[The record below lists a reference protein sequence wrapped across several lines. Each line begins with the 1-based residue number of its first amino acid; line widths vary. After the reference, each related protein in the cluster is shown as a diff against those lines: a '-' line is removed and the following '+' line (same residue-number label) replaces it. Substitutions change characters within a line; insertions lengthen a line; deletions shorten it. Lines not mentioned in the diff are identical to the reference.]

1 VYEKYPEQPQE
12 KINLDL
18 PLFESSDHAD
28 FMTICISKKLILE
41 TMWRIVAI
49 PALIIFVSLLIECH
63 VTAQELNAFRIY
75 KDPLGRFSLKFP
87 ITMKVRQISADEVN
101 IYHPKASFRIN
112 ISIEK
117 SLKKGKPDAAAFIK
131 AFKQNLK
138 LETKDPQII
147 KEGEAPGI
155 KGAQAFIIY
164 SYTDKRG
171 IRLTQL
177 CQYYSTEG
185 RFLQL
190 IITDRAEGFKN
201 LESVISEIHASLRIL
216 KPNLD

>member
-1 VYEKYPEQPQE
+1 VQFLMNTTKT
-12 KINLDL
+12 KN
-18 PLFESSDHAD
+18 
-28 FMTICISKKLILE
+28 LILQI
-41 TMWRIVAI
+41 TGRLVAI
-49 PALIIFVSLLIECH
+49 PTLVIVLSLLFQGH
-63 VTAQELNAFRIY
+63 VTAQESKAFRIY

-87 ITMKVRQISADEVN
+87 ITMKVREISANEVN

-112 ISIEK
+112 VSIEK

-138 LETKDPQII
+138 LETKDPKII

-177 CQYYSTEG
+177 CQYYSTES

-190 IITDRAEGFKN
+190 IISDRAEGFKN

>member
-1 VYEKYPEQPQE
+1 MQF
-12 KINLDL
+12 LMD
-18 PLFESSDHAD
+18 
-28 FMTICISKKLILE
+28 ISKTKKLILE
-41 TMWRIVAI
+41 ITGLLVAI
-49 PALIIFVSLLIECH
+49 PTLVIVLSLLFQGH
-63 VTAQELNAFRIY
+63 VTAQESKAFRIY

-87 ITMKVRQISADEVN
+87 ITMKVREISANEVN

-112 ISIEK
+112 VSIEK

-147 KEGEAPGI
+147 KEGSAHGME
-155 KGAQAFIIY
+155 GAQAFIIY

-177 CQYYSTEG
+177 CQYYSTES

-190 IITDRAEGFKN
+190 IISDRAEGFKN

>member
-1 VYEKYPEQPQE
+1 MYEKYPERPSE
-12 KINLDL
+12 RIKLDL
-18 PLFESSDHAD
+18 SLFKSRDYAA
-28 FMTICISKKLILE
+28 FMTIFGTNKLILE

-49 PALIIFVSLLIECH
+49 PALIIVMSLLIEGH
-63 VTAQELNAFRIY
+63 VAAQESNAFRIY

-87 ITMKVRQISADEVN
+87 VTMKVRQISADEVN

-155 KGAQAFIIY
+155 KGAEAFIIY

>member
-1 VYEKYPEQPQE
+1 M
-12 KINLDL
+12 IN
-18 PLFESSDHAD
+18 
-28 FMTICISKKLILE
+28 CGNKKLIFE
-41 TMWRIVAI
+41 MMGRIVAI
-49 PALIIFVSLLIECH
+49 PALIVVMSLLIAGH
-63 VTAQELNAFRIY
+63 VAAQESNAFKIY

-87 ITMKVRQISADEVN
+87 TTMKVRQISPDEVN

-117 SLKKGKPDAAAFIK
+117 SLKKGKPDAGAFIK

-138 LETKDPQII
+138 LETKDPKII

-155 KGAQAFIIY
+155 KGAQAYIIY

-177 CQYYSTEG
+177 CQYYSTES

-201 LESVISEIHASLRIL
+201 LESVISEIHASLKIL